1 MPAYRDF
8 SGLTIAEAL
17 DQLAD
22 QKDQPEVRHL
32 TLYEI
37 RLVRAAAELLREHD
51 DRTPVPIE

>member
-1 MPAYRDF
+1 MPVYRDF

>member
-1 MPAYRDF
+1 MPVYRDF

-37 RLVRAAAELLREHD
+37 RLVRAAAELLRERD